1 MTAATPEQTLAGEA
15 RDLVGEAG
23 ELGCSIARLL
33 LGSARAAGLDPAMHA
48 PLTGA
53 ALILGASQITVY
65 TAEGQAHPDDI
76 CFLADVSDAEDDA
89 RDLLTATRDLAR
101 KTGAARDAALADLED
116 AHDDAAPRAAAAG
129 RLDLCQ
135 RTFAVLTELERR
147 LQHAIT
153 RLQAVPVVLG
163 ETYESVYSLIRAG
176 GLMPT
181 EGRWITGEDPAWPS
195 ARRRNTSR

>member
-1 MTAATPEQTLAGEA
+1 MTTATAEQTLAGEA
-15 RDLVGEAG
+15 RDLTDEAA

-33 LGSARAAGLDPAMHA
+33 LGSARAAGLDPAVHA

-76 CFLADVSDAEDDA
+76 CFLADVSDAEDDT
-89 RDLLTATRDLAR
+89 RDLLTATHDLAR
-101 KTGAARDAALADLED
+101 KTAAVRDAAVADLED
-116 AHDDAAPRAAAAG
+116 AQDDAAWAAAAA

-135 RTFAVLTELERR
+135 RTLAVLTELERR
-147 LQHAIT
+147 LQHAIA

-163 ETYESVYSLIRAG
+163 ETYEAIYSLIRSG

-181 EGRWITGEDPAWPS
+181 EGRWITGEDPALPS
-195 ARRRNTSR
+195 ARRPSAAR